1 MVSRLHF
8 QSNEKD
14 FRKHDLWVI
23 WIGLGW
29 ISENMGLCIMGEKC
43 SGVTSFW
50 VNMGQN
56 NKKERK
62 TIMRSEIW
70 EKDGSWPWSNL
81 DEFKRENAKWAGH
94 KNRSFAGP

>member
-1 MVSRLHF
+1 MVSRFHF

-23 WIGLGW
+23 WIGLGR
-29 ISENMGLCIMGEKC
+29 ISEKMGLCIMGEKC
-43 SGVTSFW
+43 SGVMSFW

-62 TIMRSEIW
+62 RICQLGFYLEPPFNNGG
-70 EKDGSWPWSNL
+70 E
-81 DEFKRENAKWAGH
+81 RE
-94 KNRSFAGP
+94 SFSFRKEYFCKLRNFWDYQ